1 MQNTWYTTLYTP
13 VFGLILLGLILILIN
28 YNIPDKIAI
37 SIIYWTF
44 FSILVLLIILLFL
57 YYCLIYKAKNSQA
70 SFQILIPY
78 IFSAESMSFIL
89 LIAAITQVLFSM
101 NNYKSV
107 LNGNIDLNK
116 QNFNSSPYHY
126 LFTIILIIISVAY
139 IFKNNIQKDNL
150 LQFYA
155 MVTGFSWVALVFANI
170 IYIISNIT
178 PTDG

>member
-13 VFGLILLGLILILIN
+13 VFGLILLGLLLILIN

-44 FSILVLLIILLFL
+44 FSILLLLIVLLFL
-57 YYCLIYKAKNSQA
+57 YYCLIYKSKNKEA

-78 IFSAESMSFIL
+78 IFSSESISFIL
-89 LIAAITQVLFSM
+89 LIAAITQVLLSM
-101 NNYKSV
+101 NNYKS
-107 LNGNIDLNK
+107 LTKGNIDLTKN
-116 QNFNSSPYHY
+116 NFNNSPYHY
-126 LFTIILIIISVAY
+126 LFTIILIIISIAY
-139 IFKNNIQKDNL
+139 IFKTKFQKDNL

-170 IYIISNIT
+170 IYVISNIT